1 MHRISRP
8 GFYRHHAPAAGGSLL
23 PRVSQD
29 MRSHISDF
37 HLGTASE
44 KLKQS
49 RRAPAPLHTEHH
61 QIARSRNRLSSIL
74 LCRHL
79 HTALCKCVPQ
89 HSCALAAQRR
99 IHMPLSHLLRSAG
112 GCHVPAGARIGFPAW
127 RQNRLVRDEC
137 DVDWHF
143 VKALQSMQ
151 SRLTFGLSCCCNGFQ
166 SGRNCSA
173 EAACSRNQAGIK
185 APVLCRHGC
194 GGPICSPLRSAG
206 IYLGRLC
213 LWEPCT
219 MTRQTS

>member
-1 MHRISRP
+1 MHRILRP
-8 GFYRHHAPAAGGSLL
+8 GFYRHHAPAAKGSLL

-89 HSCALAAQRR
+89 RSCALAAQRR

-143 VKALQSMQ
+143 VKAFAKIAIQADIWVVLLLQWISVRQELFSRSSMQ
-151 SRLTFGLSCCCNGFQ
+151 PES
-166 SGRNCSA
+166 
-173 EAACSRNQAGIK
+173 SRNQ

-194 GGPICSPLRSAG
+194 GSPICSPLRSAG